1 MMLKKFDI
9 DEYIAQEEE
18 LNSAIK
24 IEDNHIVIRIPDND
38 FNEVYDIPLSDL
50 VDAAGIVEWIFHL
63 AEKQWINRH
72 MLRRFIKIASAHAG
86 IKL

>member
-1 MMLKKFDI
+1 MTLKKFDI

-50 VDAAGIVEWIFHL
+50 VDAAGEGHRL
-63 AEKQWINRH
+63 QR
-72 MLRRFIKIASAHAG
+72 AS
-86 IKL
+86 

>member
-1 MMLKKFDI
+1 MTLKKFDI

-38 FNEVYDIPLSDL
+38 FNEVSKSDSN
-50 VDAAGIVEWIFHL
+50 DENI
-63 AEKQWINRH
+63 RD
-72 MLRRFIKIASAHAG
+72 
-86 IKL
+86 